1 MYSDIK
7 SVQILV
13 ALLKQYGIRHIVLS
27 PGNRNVPIVHSVE
40 EDDYFKCY
48 SITDERSAGFFAIG
62 LIHRVKEP
70 VAICSTSGTA
80 VCNYASAVNEAFYQN
95 LPLVVITADRNPYF
109 LNQLEDQ
116 MIPQMSVF
124 RDVCKTSVHLPL
136 PKDDQ
141 DDWVC
146 QNLINSALL
155 EMDHHGKGPVH
166 INIPIEKGTTSFNTK
181 TLPYVRKIGRTYT
194 YSDEI
199 KNLTSQLKGKRIF
212 VLYGQNT
219 PCTDRLKSALE
230 KFVSKYDAVIGID
243 HLSNLKCNGAI
254 NTFLAP
260 KMLDDSKLNAL
271 VPDIVISCGGNFI
284 SNIRPLFRNNN
295 TKVEHWLISE
305 SGLVQ
310 DPFHCLSQIIEGNA
324 LDFFEKATCQIETT
338 AGKYHNEWQ
347 NALESCSLGDI
358 PYSDILAVGK
368 LINNLKEGDKLHL
381 ANSSSV
387 RLANNFE
394 LPEGIE
400 VTCNRGTNGID
411 GSMSSFIG
419 EAATSNDLN
428 YLIIGDLSFFYDM
441 NALWNRY
448 VGKNVRILLNNNTGA
463 GIFHATIGR
472 SKISTLNMHTAA
484 EHFCTAE
491 GWAKSAGMKYI
502 SAKNEEELESAI
514 QIFTGNEDTPM
525 FLEVFTDKEKDA
537 EILKKLYGK
546 PNSTPSIKQAI
557 KRLLK

>member
-7 SVQILV
+7 SVQILLS
-13 ALLKQYGIRHIVLS
+13 LLKQYGVRHIVLS

-48 SITDERSAGFFAIG
+48 LVTDERSAGFFAIG
-62 LIHRVKEP
+62 LIHRCNEP

-124 RDVCKTSVHLPL
+124 RDVCKAAVQLPIV
-136 PKDDQ
+136 KDEQ
-141 DDWVC
+141 DKWVC

-166 INIPIEKGTTSFNTK
+166 IDIPIENGTTSFNTK
-181 TLPYVRKIGRTYT
+181 TLPCAKKINRVYT
-194 YSDEI
+194 HCAEI
-199 KNLTSQLKGKRIF
+199 ENLAQKLKGKRIF
-212 VLYGQNT
+212 VLYGQNGHC
-219 PCTDRLKSALE
+219 PDALKSSLE
-230 KFVSKYDAVIGID
+230 AFASQYNAVIAVD
-243 HLSNLKCNGAI
+243 HLSNLKCKGAI
-254 NTFLAP
+254 NMFCGF
-260 KMLDDSKLNAL
+260 KMLDDAKLDAL

-284 SNIRPLFRNNN
+284 SNIRPFFRNN
-295 TKVEHWLISE
+295 TEKIEHWLISE
-305 SGLVQ
+305 SGQVQ
-310 DPFHCLSQIIEGNA
+310 DPFHCLTEIIEGDA
-324 LDFFEKATCQIETT
+324 LEFFEKTTCDKNGDT
-338 AGKYHNEWQ
+338 GRYYKEWK
-347 NALESCSLGDI
+347 AAIDSCVLKEI
-358 PYSDILAVGK
+358 PYSDLMAVSK
-368 LINNLKEGDKLHL
+368 LMSRLKAGDKLHL

-387 RLANNFE
+387 RLANHFE
-394 LPEGIE
+394 LADGVE

-419 EAATSNDLN
+419 EAALCNDLN
-428 YLIIGDLSFFYDM
+428 YLLIGDLSFFYDM

-448 VGKNVRILLNNNTGA
+448 VGKNVRILLNNNSGA
-463 GIFHATIGR
+463 GIFHCTIGK

-484 EHFCTAE
+484 EHFYSAE
-491 GWAKSAGMKYI
+491 GWAKSAAMKYI

-514 QIFTGNEDTPM
+514 QTFTGDDDVPM
-525 FLEVFTDKEKDA
+525 LLEVFTDKEKDA
-537 EILKKLYGK
+537 NILRSLYGK
-546 PNSTPSIKQAI
+546 HNNTSSLKQTIK
-557 KRLLK
+557 KLLK